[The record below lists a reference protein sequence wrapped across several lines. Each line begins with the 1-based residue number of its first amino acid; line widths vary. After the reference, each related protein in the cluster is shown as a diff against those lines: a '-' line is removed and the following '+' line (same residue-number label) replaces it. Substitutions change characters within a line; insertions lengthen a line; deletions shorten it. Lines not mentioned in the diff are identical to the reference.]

1 MPSTTFQKLL
11 SVKTIG
17 FLGGLCLLFN
27 QMTGPAIPFTSS
39 NFQNPGWAFT
49 TATYLIFTAVSGFS
63 MLFLVEAIK
72 VIPGNSNF
80 QGDVEYGTIIN
91 FYFGKNLHFAAQ
103 LILYGALQS
112 NAIQCIV
119 LTAQA
124 TDNLLVTL
132 FGRTCGVSFSQGW
145 VCVTA
150 HSSTLPSPFE
160 NNLMGFTIGL
170 LVVIL
175 FCLPL
180 SFSTMDNNIAF
191 NVVMAILS
199 VILGSTWI
207 YSSFATGIV
216 MERIPFASPINS
228 NYGQVVG
235 TVLLNLGGTTIVPT
249 WINLKH
255 RDVNVQ
261 NLIWIS
267 LILSSLYYIA
277 IGVFGGLGFNLDG
290 SGNILHSL
298 LIYGKPQIIATISIG
313 VFAYVMLLPSIPVSF
328 IVSRDNLVQNEIAPQ
343 YTAGFLSFV
352 LPWIILIP
360 LQTGTAIFNFQIWMS
375 LIFGSSA
382 NFIIPFLMFF
392 KCVEFRRQYNMKR
405 VLTLNQVKV
414 LLAIHKISDD
424 INKHMDR
431 YALPTTEPLS
441 VQPLPEIQINDIPI
455 SIESIPDLSSF
466 TIDRKPGITTKT
478 VSSRKNGHHPTNESF
493 SDVEIYADTRSTP
506 RSIHSDSNSQNSRD
520 LRVVLRSEFSE
531 EGTPFVEPTDIGLP
545 FSLIQSDIPDPIAT
559 GSEVTRSLVHDGKQ
573 GLGQINNTSFT
584 GLLVRGRSQS
594 ATSSPKLTP
603 IHMTNE
609 AEDDTAEHIDMHI
622 ILPDIDSTSNSDTS
636 SDQKDHNPNH
646 SLPSQLLQ
654 LPISERIRSGESIP
668 RRSFDPI
675 SRSLS
680 EVSESSLPREREYV
694 VPPFYVLPAWFP
706 ISERLLAQTLLVS
719 TTTICIANIAF
730 SGYVQSTTK
739 N

>member
-132 FGRTCGVSFSQGW
+132 LAEPAVY
-145 VCVTA
+145 
-150 HSSTLPSPFE
+150 PS
-160 NNLMGFTIGL
+160 LKDG
-170 LVVIL
+170 
-175 FCLPL
+175 
-180 SFSTMDNNIAF
+180 FSTMDNNIAF

-622 ILPDIDSTSNSDTS
+622 ILPDIDSISNSDTS

>member
-405 VLTLNQVKV
+405 
-414 LLAIHKISDD
+414 
-424 INKHMDR
+424 
-431 YALPTTEPLS
+431 
-441 VQPLPEIQINDIPI
+441 
-455 SIESIPDLSSF
+455 DLSSF

-622 ILPDIDSTSNSDTS
+622 ILPDIDSISNSDTS